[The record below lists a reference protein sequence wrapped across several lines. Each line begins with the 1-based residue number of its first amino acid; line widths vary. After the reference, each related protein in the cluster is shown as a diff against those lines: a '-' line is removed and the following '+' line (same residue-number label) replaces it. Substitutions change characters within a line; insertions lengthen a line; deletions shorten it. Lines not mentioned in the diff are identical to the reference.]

1 MKWVNLNFGLH
12 PYMKKTLYIILSLYL
27 YCHWPPTF
35 FLEMDELYIINYG
48 VVILSV
54 AWGFSAPEPLG
65 NTPVMLLPLLGV
77 SVSQASLQGWRGFS
91 WWESFIYLHSPHPWR
106 LSWLQCQDVSYDALC
121 RPAKGSSYSVKRSA
135 LSSIYSL
142 SSELGPLRKS
152 MFTCTDSAFSSL

>member
-1 MKWVNLNFGLH
+1 
-12 PYMKKTLYIILSLYL
+12 MKKKLYIILSLYL
-27 YCHWPPTF
+27 YCHWPPRF

-65 NTPVMLLPLLGV
+65 NTPVMVLPLLGL

-91 WWESFIYLHSPHPWR
+91 WWENFIYLHSPHPWW
-106 LSWLQCQDVSYDALC
+106 LSWLHCPDVSYDGLC
-121 RPAKGSSYSVKRSA
+121 RPARAPHTQWRGL

-152 MFTCTDSAFSSL
+152 MFTCTGSAFSSL